1 MGIIG
6 WIIFGLIVG
15 IVAKFL
21 MPGRD
26 PGGFVITTVLGIVGA
41 VLGGF
46 LGRAVGW
53 YGPNDPVG
61 FLMAVLGAIVLLV
74 GYRMV
79 ARRPRGAYVPRAGP
93 LHLRPRH
100 ARRDPGGGH
109 RD

>member
-26 PGGFVITTVLGIVGA
+26 PGGFVITTLLGIVGA
-41 VLGGF
+41 LLGGF

-79 ARRPRGAYVPRAGP
+79 ARRPRGA
-93 LHLRPRH
+93 
-100 ARRDPGGGH
+100 
-109 RD
+109 